1 MESQFK
7 NILIIKPSSL
17 GDVVHALPALGALRR
32 AFPEAKITWMIRR
45 EFAPLLECVKGLDEV
60 LLFERKALGRW
71 YAPSGWAAMRALLGR
86 LRGGHYD
93 LVLDLQGLLRTAV
106 FSRLS
111 GCPVRVGMA
120 DARELAPLFYT
131 HKVRPPDG
139 SLHMADRYRAALAAV
154 GAGEMDMQVALDPPV
169 TAVEHVQRLL
179 AEAGLA
185 EGCFAVLIPGAAH
198 ESKRWPIERFAAAAE
213 RLVRDYGLAVAAV
226 GTAGEQR
233 IVSAL
238 QQVSAVPITDWT
250 GRTTIPQLVAV
261 LQRAAL
267 VVSNDTGPGH
277 IAVAA
282 QTPTVLV
289 FGPTNPQWVGPYHQ
303 PDAVVAV
310 EPEQRGKAVR
320 SRNPD
325 HRIERVSV
333 QAVMAAI
340 GRRLR
345 QGSGE
350 QSR

>member
-17 GDVVHALPALGALRR
+17 GDVVHALPALGALRK
-32 AFPEAKITWMIRR
+32 AFPEARITWMIRR
-45 EFAPLLECVKGLDEV
+45 EFASLLECVKGLDEV

-139 SLHMADRYRAALAAV
+139 SLHMADRYRAALAAI
-154 GAGEMDMQVALDPPV
+154 GANEMDIQVTLDPPLS
-169 TAVEHVQRLL
+169 AVEHANRLL
-179 AEAGLA
+179 DEAGLSS
-185 EGCFAVLIPGAAH
+185 GRFAVLIPGSAH
-198 ESKRWPIERFAAAAE
+198 PSKCWPIDRFAAMAE
-213 RLVRDYGLAVAAV
+213 RIVKDHGFAVAAV
-226 GTAGEQR
+226 GTAGEKR
-233 IVSAL
+233 IVSAI
-238 QQVSAVPITDWT
+238 QQVSAVPIVDWT

-261 LQRAAL
+261 LQRAAM

-277 IAVAA
+277 IAAA
-282 QTPTVLV
+282 TQTPTVLV
-289 FGPTNPQWVGPYHQ
+289 FGPTNPQWVGPYRQ

-310 EPEQRGKAVR
+310 EPESRGRAIR
-320 SRNPD
+320 SRNPA

-333 QAVMAAI
+333 QSVMDAMD
-340 GRRLR
+340 RRLLK
-345 QGSGE
+345 GSGE
-350 QSR
+350 QCR